1 MAEAAVSLAFWS
13 SAGGK
18 VEPMM
23 ILFHLLQPLTLCEA
37 SSCLQLNP
45 ATPYQNTSVALC
57 CPSPSNVDHL
67 KIRGK
72 SGTGLLVRESTFC
85 EVSNQK
91 YNDLMET
98 GTILCTSVGL

>member
-1 MAEAAVSLAFWS
+1 MAETAVSLAFWS

-23 ILFHLLQPLTLCEA
+23 ILFHLLQPVTLCEA

-45 ATPYQNTSVALC
+45 STPYQNTSTAFC

-72 SGTGLLVRESTFC
+72 SGTGLLVREGTFC
-85 EVSNQK
+85 EVSNKK

-98 GTILCTSVGL
+98 DTDYSVFL